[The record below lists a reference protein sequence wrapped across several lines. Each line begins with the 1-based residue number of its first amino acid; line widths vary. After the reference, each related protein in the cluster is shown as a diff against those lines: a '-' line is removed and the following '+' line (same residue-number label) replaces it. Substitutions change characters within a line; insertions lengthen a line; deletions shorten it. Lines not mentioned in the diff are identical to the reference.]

1 MRLREAVVLGIFWG
15 SSLLVPPLAAQ
26 GPPNCPR
33 LGGQVTLGF
42 QVFDFNNNRNYL
54 QQYSSFPASEFR
66 GNLTD
71 VDLYSCPE
79 AERDLKIEFQRRNP
93 FRLVETNVLSLSSE
107 DFAFRIGLWR
117 YRNRPL
123 EVFPEATGVGTAFG
137 SVFSSDVSPQTFFR
151 TDRTRFD
158 AEGRIKGAAF
168 GHNSHVQSI
177 WARYANEQRNGRYQ
191 FRFVM
196 SSGDRVSG
204 FDTVRWRQEPLEIS
218 ADVNEVEAGVLLGR
232 PHQYALAFTIFV
244 ERYTNEAPLTTNATI
259 APFGGVTPSGTTKIR
274 TDGTR
279 GLRTFDF
286 LPDSRVLRPTVQ
298 FLKGWNEDRYQ
309 LFAAYTFERLD
320 QKQLT
325 PLEIA
330 FAGGYRGRLQTHV
343 VAVSPIIR
351 ISETLDLRV
360 LFRDEIRDNESSF
373 GPGQFLDPAA
383 NLTMPRLNRLARLR
397 YGAELNYRPKT
408 AKAAA
413 TVEVSQRHTDR
424 DLTFGVSPAPEFI
437 GPQLALVRRETDLTT
452 VRIRGRMEPIRDFAL
467 RAEYRF
473 QGAQNTGLHVEPER
487 AHYFDLD
494 ANYNFGRASLN
505 GGLSFHFQE
514 NRESNDTH
522 FFTGL
527 IGTTPQ
533 ASVPQAFVNNSRY
546 YDVTLFLSPGQTPLT
561 FTASFNRIEDRSTQ
575 NFILSNRRRFE
586 TAAGV
591 LFTLTERTPYENTT
605 NTGTVGVSYQFNPH
619 WGVQANYV
627 INESDGA
634 FSGAGSLVSVLRPFS
649 RFANRIQTGLAGV
662 NYAAPRRFTLSFEY
676 SHDKYDD
683 RVQPASS
690 GSLNTF
696 YFALRKAF

>member
-1 MRLREAVVLGIFWG
+1 MKFREAAVLGILLG

-26 GPPNCPR
+26 APPNCPR

-42 QVFDFNNNRNYL
+42 QVFDFNNDRNYL
-54 QQYSSFPASEFR
+54 QQYRSFPASEFR

-71 VDLYSCPE
+71 VDLYSCPD

-93 FRLVETNVLSLSSE
+93 HRLVETNVLSLTSE
-107 DFAFRIGLWR
+107 DFAFRVELWR

-123 EVFPEATGVGTAFG
+123 EVFPEPTGVGTAFG
-137 SVFSSDVSPQTFFR
+137 SVFNSDVPPQTFFR

-158 AEGRIKGAAF
+158 VEGHIKGAAF
-168 GHNSHVQSI
+168 GDKSHVQSI
-177 WARYANEQRNGRYQ
+177 WARYANEQRHGRDQ
-191 FRFVM
+191 FRFVLGG
-196 SSGDRVSG
+196 GDRVSG
-204 FDTVRWRQEPLEIS
+204 NDTVRWRQEPLEIS
-218 ADVNEVEAGVLLGR
+218 SDVDEVEAGILLGR
-232 PHQYALAFTIFV
+232 GHRYALAFTFFV
-244 ERYTNEAPLTTNATI
+244 DRYTNEAPLTTNSTI
-259 APFGGVTPSGTTKIR
+259 APFGGVTPTGATRIR
-274 TDGTR
+274 TDGTL

-286 LPDSRVLRPTVQ
+286 LPDSRALRPTVQ
-298 FLKGWNEDRYQ
+298 FLKGWNEDKYQ
-309 LFAAYTFERLD
+309 LFAAYTFARLD

-325 PLEIA
+325 PLEES
-330 FAGGYRGRLQTHV
+330 FAGGYRGRLQSHV

-373 GPGQFLDPAA
+373 GPGQFLNPAA
-383 NLTMPRLNRLARLR
+383 NLAAPRLDRLARLR

-424 DLTFGVSPAPEFI
+424 DLTFGVSPAEFI
-437 GPQLALVRRETDLTT
+437 GPQVTLLRRETDLTT
-452 VRIRGRMEPIRDFAL
+452 VRIRGKMEPIRDFAL

-473 QGAQNTGLHVEPER
+473 QGAQNTGLPVEPDT

-494 ANYNFGRASLN
+494 ANYDFARATLN

-527 IGTTPQ
+527 IGTTEQ
-533 ASVPQAFVNNSRY
+533 ASVPQDFVNNSRY
-546 YDVTLFLSPGQTPLT
+546 YDVTLWLSPGETPLA

-575 NFILSNRRRFE
+575 NFIHSSRRRFE

-591 LFTLTERTPYENTT
+591 LFTLPERTPYENTT
-605 NTGTVGVSYQFNPH
+605 NTGAVGVNYQINPK
-619 WGVQANYV
+619 WGVEANYV
-627 INESDGA
+627 INQSSGE
-634 FSGAGSLVSVLRPFS
+634 FSGLGSLVSVLRPFS

-662 NYAAPRRFTLSFEY
+662 NYMAPRRFTLSFEY
-676 SHDKYDD
+676 SHDHYDD
-683 RVQPASS
+683 RVQPALS
-690 GSLNTF
+690 GNLNTF
-696 YFALRKAF
+696 YFAVRKAF